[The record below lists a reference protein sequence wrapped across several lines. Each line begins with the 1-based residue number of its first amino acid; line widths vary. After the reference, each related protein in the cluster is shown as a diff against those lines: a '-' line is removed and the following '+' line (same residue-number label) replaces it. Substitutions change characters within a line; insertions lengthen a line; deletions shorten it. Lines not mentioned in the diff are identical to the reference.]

1 MVYLR
6 KVYLR
11 KTDRG
16 MDKEEHNNLLPTKPC
31 TPGAEAG
38 YCLDRNRQT
47 IRINGILYTA
57 DDIRRRLQKEAEP
70 AAAPEK
76 PVSTPARKEKAG
88 LSATEGPDKASSFSV
103 TEDSH
108 PVSPFS
114 ATEEPRKVSPYSTV
128 EASHKATP
136 SPLSD
141 FRHELDLFL
150 SDWFAPSPTLS
161 VHTSGS
167 TGRPKELLVG
177 KDRMMQSARL
187 TCRFLGLRPGD
198 TALLCMPLR
207 YIAGKM
213 MVVRA
218 LVAGLDLRL
227 QPPSGHPLADFP
239 LPDDLPSGHLSAE
252 HPPVKYPTALAAT
265 DSPLRFAAMI
275 PLQVY
280 NTLRVPEEAARLRA
294 IDHLIIG
301 GGAIDPE
308 LETALRDFPGAVYS
322 TYGMT
327 ETLSHIALR
336 RLSGP
341 WASPYYTPFPSVGL
355 SLTAEGTLA
364 IDAPLVAD
372 GRLETNDMAELL
384 PDGRFTILGRKDN
397 MINSG
402 GIKIQIESVE
412 KALRPLISANFA
424 LTAVPH
430 PKFGE
435 ALVLLVEGA
444 GEDEDD
450 RLRERM
456 ERHLPPYHVPKHILA
471 VDRIPLTGTGKISR
485 AECRRLATDRVTI
498 KQ

>member
-1 MVYLR
+1 MN
-6 KVYLR
+6 
-11 KTDRG
+11 
-16 MDKEEHNNLLPTKPC
+16 KEEKNDMPPTEQFMPE
-31 TPGAEAG
+31 AEEG
-38 YCLDRNRQT
+38 YCLDRSRQT
-47 IRINGILYTA
+47 IRINGLPYTA
-57 DDIRRRLQKEAEP
+57 ADIRRRLQEATGMAP
-70 AAAPEK
+70 ACGKPACGKPASGK
-76 PVSTPARKEKAG
+76 PVSSPAGQEGCRHP
-88 LSATEGPDKASSFSV
+88 ATESPGKALPSF
-103 TEDSH
+103 
-108 PVSPFS
+108 
-114 ATEEPRKVSPYSTV
+114 
-128 EASHKATP
+128 
-136 SPLSD
+136 SD

-150 SDWFAPSPTLS
+150 ADWFDPSPTLT
-161 VHTSGS
+161 VQTSGS
-167 TGRPKELLVG
+167 TGTPKKLAVR

-227 QPPSGHPLADFP
+227 QAPSGHPLANFP
-239 LPDDLPSGHLSAE
+239 LTRHPLAE
-252 HPPVKYPTALAAT
+252 YPPAGQTAET
-265 DSPLRFAAMI
+265 ESPLRFAAMI

-280 NTLRVPEEAARLRA
+280 NTLGVPEEAARLRA
-294 IDHLIIG
+294 IGHLIIG
-301 GGAIDPE
+301 GGAIDRE

-341 WASPYYTPFPSVGL
+341 EASPYYTPFPSVAL
-355 SLTAEGTLA
+355 SLTTDGTLA
-364 IDAPLVAD
+364 VDAPLVAG
-372 GRLETNDMAELL
+372 GRLETNDVAELL

-397 MINSG
+397 IINSG

-412 KALRPLISANFA
+412 KVLRPLISANFA

-435 ALVLLVEGA
+435 AVVLLVEGA
-444 GEDEDD
+444 RGEEEG
-450 RLRERM
+450 RLRETM
-456 ERHLPPYHVPKHILA
+456 GRHLPPYHVPKYILA

-485 AECRRLATDRVTI
+485 AECRRLAIDRVTI

>member
-1 MVYLR
+1 
-6 KVYLR
+6 
-11 KTDRG
+11 
-16 MDKEEHNNLLPTKPC
+16 MDKEQPNETYEPIPPAC
-31 TPGAEAG
+31 EAENG
-38 YCLDRNRQT
+38 YCMDRSRQT
-47 IRINGILYTA
+47 IRVNGTLYTA
-57 DDIRRRLQKEAEP
+57 RDIRLRLQTATGLPAEP
-70 AAAPEK
+70 
-76 PVSTPARKEKAG
+76 
-88 LSATEGPDKASSFSV
+88 
-103 TEDSH
+103 
-108 PVSPFS
+108 
-114 ATEEPRKVSPYSTV
+114 EPTS
-128 EASHKATP
+128 
-136 SPLSD
+136 

-150 SDWFAPSPTLS
+150 GEWFDEAPTLT
-161 VHTSGS
+161 VQTSGS
-167 TGRPKELLVG
+167 TGTPKKLVVR

-227 QPPSGHPLADFP
+227 QTPSGQPLESLEEP
-239 LPDDLPSGHLSAE
+239 I
-252 HPPVKYPTALAAT
+252 
-265 DSPLRFAAMI
+265 RFAAMI

-280 NTLRVPEEAARLRA
+280 NTLRRPQEAARLRR
-294 IDHLIIG
+294 IEKLIIG
-301 GGAIDPE
+301 GGAIDPA

-341 WASPYYTPFPSVGL
+341 AASPYYEPFSSVGL
-355 SLTAEGTLA
+355 SLSPDGALV

-372 GRLETNDMAELL
+372 GILETNDVAELL

-397 MINSG
+397 IINSG

-412 KALRPLISANFA
+412 KTLRPLISVNFA

-435 ALVLLVEGA
+435 AAVLLVEGPRA
-444 GEDEDD
+444 TAD
-450 RLRERM
+450 RLRETIGQ
-456 ERHLPPYHVPKHILA
+456 HLPAYHVPKYILA
-471 VDRIPLTGTGKISR
+471 IERIPLAGNGKISR
-485 AECRRLATDRVTI
+485 AECRRLATDRIII

>member
-1 MVYLR
+1 
-6 KVYLR
+6 
-11 KTDRG
+11 
-16 MDKEEHNNLLPTKPC
+16 MDKEEHNNLSSTESC
-31 TPGAEAG
+31 TSGAEEG

-47 IRINGILYTA
+47 IRINGSLYTA

-70 AAAPEK
+70 ATAPEK
-76 PVSTPARKEKAG
+76 PVSTPA
-88 LSATEGPDKASSFSV
+88 EGPGKAS
-103 TEDSH
+103 
-108 PVSPFS
+108 
-114 ATEEPRKVSPYSTV
+114 
-128 EASHKATP
+128 P

-167 TGRPKELLVG
+167 TGTPKELLVR

-187 TCRFLGLRPGD
+187 TCCFLGLRPGD

-227 QPPSGHPLADFP
+227 QPPSGHPLA
-239 LPDDLPSGHLSAE
+239 LM
-252 HPPVKYPTALAAT
+252 AT
-265 DSPLRFAAMI
+265 GSPLRFAAMI

-294 IDHLIIG
+294 IGHLIIG

-308 LETALRDFPGAVYS
+308 LETALRDFPGGVYS

-341 WASPYYTPFPSVGL
+341 GASPYYTPFPSVAV
-355 SLTAEGTLA
+355 SLTTEGTLA

-372 GRLETNDMAELL
+372 GRLETNDVAELL

-397 MINSG
+397 IINSG
-402 GIKIQIESVE
+402 GIKIQIEAVE
-412 KALRPLISANFA
+412 KVLRPLISANFA

-444 GEDEDD
+444 DEDD
-450 RLRERM
+450 GNRLRETIG
-456 ERHLPPYHVPKHILA
+456 RHLPPYHVPKHILA
-471 VDRIPLTGTGKISR
+471 VDRIPQTGTGKISR